1 MNQPGNRERTSVGAG
16 SEMLVTLGLAGLDS
30 QIAVGCRLLTDG
42 KLKGRRDQAAPV
54 GTQGGVY
61 SNG

>member
-1 MNQPGNRERTSVGAG
+1 MSVGAG

-30 QIAVGCRLLTDG
+30 RIAVGRRLLTNG
-42 KLKGRRDQAAPV
+42 KLKGRRDQATPV

-61 SNG
+61 ANG